1 MPTPG
6 RFEGQ
11 HFETVY
17 PNKWQ
22 HIIWEIPDL
31 YRDCVTGFSVN
42 IMLAGAPA
50 GASEHMS
57 LYIDD
62 MRIEKVE
69 AENSRGFDLRKD
81 AMAYCH
87 SGYKP
92 GARKQLWCST
102 CRKGLSACTMPPRD
116 KPFIKVRPVL

>member
-81 AMAYCH
+81 AMAYCT

-92 GARKQLWCST
+92 E
-102 CRKGLSACTMPPRD
+102 GLSAYTMPPRD

>member
-1 MPTPG
+1 
-6 RFEGQ
+6 
-11 HFETVY
+11 
-17 PNKWQ
+17 
-22 HIIWEIPDL
+22 
-31 YRDCVTGFSVN
+31 
-42 IMLAGAPA
+42 
-50 GASEHMS
+50 MS

-92 GARKQLWCST
+92 GARKQALVQHMPERAVSLHDAATEMCI
-102 CRKGLSACTMPPRD
+102 RDRLLS
-116 KPFIKVRPVL
+116 V

>member
-1 MPTPG
+1 
-6 RFEGQ
+6 
-11 HFETVY
+11 
-17 PNKWQ
+17 
-22 HIIWEIPDL
+22 
-31 YRDCVTGFSVN
+31 
-42 IMLAGAPA
+42 
-50 GASEHMS
+50 MS

-92 GARKQLWCST
+92 GARKQALVQHMPE
-102 CRKGLSACTMPPRD
+102 RLSACTMPPRD